1 MCDNVY
7 MVKRE
12 EIVMEYKSHEE
23 ISGLMAGYVLEVAD
37 ADNIAEIPLEDV
49 NSFIRNSKNITM
61 ESEMGRL
68 KDWMMDMEEDM
79 AMAIEYG
86 ASSSYDVL
94 AFCRSRGVTDE
105 KFIKDR
111 LQEWFGPGDEITVD
125 QKPEPLY
132 DEIPF

>member
-49 NSFIRNSKNITM
+49 NSFI
-61 ESEMGRL
+61 
-68 KDWMMDMEEDM
+68 KDLEEYYNG
-79 AMAIEYG
+79 E
-86 ASSSYDVL
+86 
-94 AFCRSRGVTDE
+94 
-105 KFIKDR
+105 
-111 LQEWFGPGDEITVD
+111 
-125 QKPEPLY
+125 
-132 DEIPF
+132 

>member
-49 NSFIRNSKNITM
+49 NSFIK
-61 ESEMGRL
+61 EL
-68 KDWMMDMEEDM
+68 EEYYNG
-79 AMAIEYG
+79 E
-86 ASSSYDVL
+86 
-94 AFCRSRGVTDE
+94 
-105 KFIKDR
+105 
-111 LQEWFGPGDEITVD
+111 
-125 QKPEPLY
+125 
-132 DEIPF
+132 